1 MIIYYE
7 IIALLISIVIPTF
20 EEGKE
25 TLYKTLAYLTAQTV
39 FHKENNKN
47 VEAEIVISDFDQK
60 MSGISHKAY
69 LEFIKDYPS
78 FSKKVKF
85 VNSDRKGI
93 AYQRHF
99 GIKNSSGDII
109 VNFDADAYFS
119 KTDAIE
125 RLIAPIIDK
134 TQNCVITCC
143 DNILDSTEIHVK
155 NLKYDE
161 NIIIVTNV
169 MEILCRIQ
177 KYAQIVIFE
186 SGMTF
191 TREAY
196 NYVNGFHDVK
206 QYEAMIISP
215 RIIYC
220 FGIFSK
226 QHVDGILVISSAR
239 RAVASSKVG
248 MLMAFGDYNNSFR

>member
-1 MIIYYE
+1 M
-7 IIALLISIVIPTF
+7 LVSIVIPTF
-20 EEGKE
+20 EEGKD

-39 FHKENNKN
+39 FHKENKDSET
-47 VEAEIVISDFDQK
+47 EAEIVISDFDPK
-60 MSGISHKAY
+60 MSAISYNAY
-69 LEFIKDYPS
+69 LSFIKDYPS
-78 FSKKVKF
+78 FTDKVKF

-119 KTDAIE
+119 TTDSVE

-143 DNILDSTEIHVK
+143 DNILDSTEIHMK
-155 NLKYDE
+155 KMMYDE
-161 NIIIVTNV
+161 NILVTTKV

-177 KYAQIVIFE
+177 KHAQIVIFE
-186 SGMTF
+186 PGMTF

-215 RIIYC
+215 RIIYS

-226 QHVDGILVISSAR
+226 QHVDGILVVSSPR
-239 RAVASSKVG
+239 RAFASSKVG